1 MRDTRQQ
8 PESHAPEAAGSANER
23 PTDDRPTDD
32 GPTRDEL
39 LALLRQERADF
50 QNYRRR
56 VADDRAAELERARG
70 QALEPIFPLLDDLAR
85 AVANVPPELESH
97 PWAQGISLLGSRL
110 AETLKRLGLE
120 TVGAPGEP
128 FDPTRHEAVVFEPD
142 PGAGGQTVGAVIRP
156 GYRIG
161 ARLLR
166 PAEVVVRGPV
176 GGTTS
181 AYRTAGAPQDESAAP
196 SEDRGQPEEVA
207 SGRRHA
213 HDHAKDPTAGG

>member
-1 MRDTRQQ
+1 MYRVVSGNAMRDTRQQ
-8 PESHAPEAAGSANER
+8 PESHAPEAAGSATER
-23 PTDDRPTDD
+23 PTDDGRTDD

-97 PWAQGISLLGSRL
+97 PWARGISLLGSRL
-110 AETLKRLGLE
+110 SETLKRLGLE

-128 FDPTRHEAVVFEPD
+128 FDPTRHEAIVFEPD
-142 PGAGGQTVGAVIRP
+142 PDARGQTVGAVIRP

-161 ARLLR
+161 GRLLR
-166 PAEVVVRGPV
+166 PAEVVVRG
-176 GGTTS
+176 
-181 AYRTAGAPQDESAAP
+181 
-196 SEDRGQPEEVA
+196 QPDEVA

-213 HDHAKDPTAGG
+213 HDHAKDQTSGG

>member
-1 MRDTRQQ
+1 MRETRQQ
-8 PESHAPEAAGSANER
+8 PESQAPEAAGSATEQ
-23 PTDDRPTDD
+23 PTDDGPTNGGPTNG

-70 QALEPIFPLLDDLAR
+70 QAVEPIFPLLDDLAR

-110 AETLKRLGLE
+110 SETLKRLGLE

-142 PGAGGQTVGAVIRP
+142 PGASGQTIGAVIRP

-161 ARLLR
+161 GRLLR
-166 PAEVVVRGPV
+166 PAEVVVRG
-176 GGTTS
+176 
-181 AYRTAGAPQDESAAP
+181 
-196 SEDRGQPEEVA
+196 QPDEVA
-207 SGRRHA
+207 SGRRHE
-213 HDHAKDPTAGG
+213 HDHAKDDTAGG